1 MHILKI
7 DPEFKSMIPPLAE
20 EEFQLLE
27 QNILA
32 EGKCRDA
39 IKVWR
44 GYIIDGHNRYQ
55 ICQNHNIPYSV
66 KSIPLMSRTDALVW
80 IADNQLGRRNLAPA
94 MRIEIAAQKIALQQ
108 QGGDRRKQI
117 ANAAGVGEKTVYK
130 YMKIA
135 GSGATDLIEQVRRG
149 EVKIDAAHK
158 SLYMNTKTVEVLCSG
173 SDVQYVNALFY
184 TNKIEQMYAF
194 LKAHSLPALDAKEVG
209 LVKKLLEAQLCVV
222 ESIL

>member
-7 DPEFKSMIPPLAE
+7 DPEFKSMIPPLSE
-20 EEFQLLE
+20 DELQLLE

-55 ICQNHNIPYSV
+55 ICQNHNISYRV
-66 KSIPLMSRTDALVW
+66 KKIPLMSKTDALVW
-80 IADNQLGRRNLAPA
+80 IADNQLGRRNLTPA

-108 QGGDRRKQI
+108 QGGNKRKQI
-117 ANAAGVGEKTVYK
+117 AEAAGVSEKTVYK

-135 GSGATDLIEQVRRG
+135 GSGAAELIQQVRSG
-149 EVKIDAAHK
+149 EVKIGTAHK
-158 SLYMNTKTVEVLCSG
+158 NLYMDTKTVEVVCSG
-173 SDVQYVNALFY
+173 STVHYVNALFY
-184 TNKIEQMYAF
+184 TNKIEQMYEF
-194 LKAHSLPALDAKEVG
+194 LKEQSLPLLDADEMC
-209 LVKKLLEAQLCVV
+209 LVKKLLEGQLSMT
-222 ESIL
+222 ERMF